1 MSFEEYLASK
11 MIDSDTYKASE
22 PAQWSS
28 FAAIF
33 EQMHPK
39 SFTLQK
45 LNLINGIRREF
56 PFVVEKSEQEQLKQ
70 QVARPV
76 MKSTVQPVVKT
87 SGDASKK
94 PVMKP
99 KIATGKPKI
108 GKPVMKAKMTR
119 PVMKPKMTPDQK
131 DENKEVAKPKP
142 SMKPKMT
149 RPVMKPKNK
158 DK

>member
-11 MIDSDTYKASE
+11 KIDSDAYKMSE

-56 PFVVEKSEQEQLKQ
+56 PYVEEISMQEQVKP

-76 MKSTVQPVVKT
+76 MKT
-87 SGDASKK
+87 SRVASNK

-99 KIATGKPKI
+99 KISVGKPKI
-108 GKPVMKAKMTR
+108 GKPVMK
-119 PVMKPKMTPDQK
+119 PKMTTDQK

-142 SMKPKMT
+142 SMKPKMA